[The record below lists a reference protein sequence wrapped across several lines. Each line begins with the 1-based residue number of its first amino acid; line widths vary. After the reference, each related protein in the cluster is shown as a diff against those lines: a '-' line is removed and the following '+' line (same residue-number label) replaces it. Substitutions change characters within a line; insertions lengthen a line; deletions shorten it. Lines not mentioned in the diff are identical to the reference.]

1 MTPKDKAKELVNEFT
16 FNCRECYNA
25 KLSSLILVDEILKL
39 YKELNPQPI
48 RYYLEVKQEIQNL

>member
-1 MTPKDKAKELVNEFT
+1 MTPKEKAQELVNEFT

-39 YKELNPQPI
+39 YIELNPQTI
-48 RYYLEVKQEIQNL
+48 KYYLEVKEEIQVL